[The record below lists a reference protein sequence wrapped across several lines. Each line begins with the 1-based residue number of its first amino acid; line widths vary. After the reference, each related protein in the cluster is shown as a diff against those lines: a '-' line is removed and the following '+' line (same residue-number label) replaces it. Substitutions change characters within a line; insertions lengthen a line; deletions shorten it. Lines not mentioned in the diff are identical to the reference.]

1 VLQGLRQRLEA
12 GLQLPYHADELLLN
26 LDVTDEGP
34 IAKAILDVS
43 RESRDI
49 NAAAVMAVQRP
60 WMC

>member
-34 IAKAILDVS
+34 IAKAILDVRAIS
-43 RESRDI
+43 G
-49 NAAAVMAVQRP
+49 
-60 WMC
+60 